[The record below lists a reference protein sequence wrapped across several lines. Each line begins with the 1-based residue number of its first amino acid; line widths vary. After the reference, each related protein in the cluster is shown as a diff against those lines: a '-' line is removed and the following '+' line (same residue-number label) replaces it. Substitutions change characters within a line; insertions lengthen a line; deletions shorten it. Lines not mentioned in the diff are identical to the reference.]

1 MEIQGDFFGLN
12 IKFPRVM
19 PSRGSESCSSLD
31 DIFLVNLS
39 ELRPLA
45 DAVTLLAHAH
55 QLDDYATFRLAVFAC
70 DIQAKPSR
78 SEPPRTI
85 GASAKRGA
93 WCLQSRMLAI
103 GALLRLMGYGALPQ
117 SRGKE
122 ILLMVPFEGTPKRYN
137 ANIRS
142 TTWTRTVNGVAVS
155 QHPFR
160 WLVWDGQKPLGLA
173 NGESADKPLLDT
185 DAIIEGPSR
194 GFDFTQ
200 RMFPAFTLKDRT
212 RRELP
217 LFERGGSLTY
227 IARTDTAKFVGY
239 YPTLQFGEQAR
250 LASQE
255 LKAMALGPN
264 LVELARSTRSE
275 VELINILLRT
285 LQAQF
290 VYREGP
296 LRSLFQIF
304 EDQRGD
310 CDQLSLVMAAML
322 SILGYTGDDVVAMQ
336 WDDHLCL
343 AIKPRSKKPPED
355 ADMYIDVGGKG
366 RFYPLEPTYYFRYN
380 DRIATRWGQVNPQ
393 NVRRP
398 FQIVSLHL

>member
-12 IKFPRVM
+12 VKLPRVTA
-19 PSRGSESCSSLD
+19 SRQSDSCSTFEE
-31 DIFLVNLS
+31 IFLANLV

-45 DAVTLLAHAH
+45 NAATLLAHAH

-70 DIQAKPSR
+70 DLQAKPSHA
-78 SEPPRTI
+78 EPSRTA

-93 WCLQSRMLAI
+93 WNLQSRMLAI

-117 SRGKE
+117 SRGRE
-122 ILLMVPFEGTPKRYN
+122 VLLMVPFEGTPKRYN

-142 TTWTRTVNGVAVS
+142 TTWTRTVNGVPVS
-155 QHPFR
+155 QHPFK
-160 WLVWDGQKPLGLA
+160 WLVWDGRQPLGLA
-173 NGESADKPLLDT
+173 DGAGADKPLLGT

-194 GFDFTQ
+194 GFDFTR
-200 RMFPAFTLKDRT
+200 RMFPTFTLKDRT

-217 LFERGGSLTY
+217 LFERRGALGY
-227 IARTDTAKFVGY
+227 IARADTAKFVGY

-255 LKAMALGPN
+255 LKAMAMGPN

-275 VELINILLRT
+275 VELMNILLRT

-290 VYREGP
+290 VYTEGP

-304 EDQRGD
+304 EDGRGD

-322 SILGYTGDDVVAMQ
+322 SILGYTGDDVIAMQ

-343 AIKPRSKKPPED
+343 AIKPRSNKAPDNAE
-355 ADMYIDVGGKG
+355 MYIDVGGKG

-393 NVRRP
+393 NAKRP
-398 FQIVSLHL
+398 FQVVHLQL